1 MHNRLSQWIPANASA
16 GWRPPFPRRPPSW
29 LGWPRLPIGIGAI
42 PNSDAGKSMFTMA
55 ITLTVLC
62 VLLGGVVVWSHL
74 K

>member
-1 MHNRLSQWIPANASA
+1 MHQPDGA
-16 GWRPPFPRRPPSW
+16 PPVPPEDRH
-29 LGWPRLPIGIGAI
+29 LGSDGPDSPIGIGAI
-42 PNSDAGKSMFTMA
+42 HNSDAGRPMFTMA

>member
-1 MHNRLSQWIPANASA
+1 MA
-16 GWRPPFPRRPPSW
+16 PPRSPEDRH
-29 LGWPRLPIGIGAI
+29 LGSDGPDWIGAI
-42 PNSDAGKSMFTMA
+42 HNSDAGRPMLTMA